1 MNLDD
6 GEAVV
11 LIVSIAV
18 TLVAGSGYYLRLQ
31 RVARFS
37 CPPGQRVP
45 LYLAPPLSLGLL
57 GVVLLRCAAGD
68 VRGGGIYFALFMA
81 LGGAWIFATLALCGC
96 LGVDFRSDALENHN
110 SAVIIALSGVI
121 IGVTLAYA
129 GGNIGE
135 GDSIWQTIFSSA
147 LATLGWL
154 LSWCLLDGLTHTS
167 IAVAESRDKASAW
180 RLAGFLVASGLILGR
195 AAAGD
200 WQSVSNTLLDFAK
213 YGWPELIMLGIA
225 TPLERALQPAVKN
238 PSPKIETYGIL
249 PAGSYLLFALATLF
263 LEGRWK

>member
-1 MNLDD
+1 RLFFNIGWRSSTHFKRSYETYVRNEKASNIFSPLARLARKYFSLHCVHTCNVPHHGDFTIAGGSLRGEMNLDD

-195 AAAGD
+195 
-200 WQSVSNTLLDFAK
+200 
-213 YGWPELIMLGIA
+213 
-225 TPLERALQPAVKN
+225 
-238 PSPKIETYGIL
+238 
-249 PAGSYLLFALATLF
+249 
-263 LEGRWK
+263 